1 MLYCFFYSS
10 VDELSTF
17 QWIQDCDY
25 KGGDLEI
32 SPDANSL
39 VQCAVACFSRKD
51 CNFFTFGANK
61 KSDCILKNNS
71 IFDETKTIVSQGSFC
86 GMITK
91 RIGIKSP
98 SAGGQWKTSPDGT
111 YQWDTS
117 CKYEGRWIERK
128 SNTISTMAACADFC
142 KANPDCNFFDLRI
155 GSQGCQLSKSNDFFA
170 ETRASDPGCGF
181 IVSRRYNVEYLPK
194 CNGTN
199 TAVTAAPTDYE
210 NYVDP
215 IETDEGDDG
224 EWLAYY

>member
-1 MLYCFFYSS
+1 
-10 VDELSTF
+10 
-17 QWIQDCDY
+17 
-25 KGGDLEI
+25 
-32 SPDANSL
+32 
-39 VQCAVACFSRKD
+39 
-51 CNFFTFGANK
+51 
-61 KSDCILKNNS
+61 
-71 IFDETKTIVSQGSFC
+71 
-86 GMITK
+86 MITK

-117 CKYEGRWIERK
+117 CKYEGRWIETK
-128 SNTISTMAACADFC
+128 ANPISTMADCADHC
-142 KANPDCNFFDLRI
+142 KANPDCNFFDLRV
-155 GSQGCQLSKSNDFFA
+155 GSQGCLLSKSNGFFE

-181 IVSRRYNVEYLPK
+181 IVPRRYNVEYLPK